1 MKICFGGGLS
11 NQGQPRGTAECRNV
25 RDCSRTDS
33 HIEIPEMI
41 GPHTVEHC
49 SQVEADP
56 PSIPASNTGDD
67 PGVEALVEAVQPSGL
82 PARHRLDGPRT
93 MNASPMELRTGTDIT
108 KAEIHVM
115 PSIAYLVGRL
125 FFVITLY
132 RRDRKST
139 RLNSSH

>member
-1 MKICFGGGLS
+1 MLFRS
-11 NQGQPRGTAECRNV
+11 
-25 RDCSRTDS
+25 
-33 HIEIPEMI
+33 
-41 GPHTVEHC
+41 
-49 SQVEADP
+49 
-56 PSIPASNTGDD
+56 ASNTGDD

-132 RRDRKST
+132 RRTLDNMPIVGKIGVI
-139 RLNSSH
+139 LNEAD